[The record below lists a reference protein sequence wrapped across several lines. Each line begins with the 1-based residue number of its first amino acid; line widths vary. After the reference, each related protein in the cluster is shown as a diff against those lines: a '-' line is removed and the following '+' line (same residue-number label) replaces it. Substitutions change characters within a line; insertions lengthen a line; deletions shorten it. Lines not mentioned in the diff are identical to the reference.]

1 MTIGRTRAK
10 LGSEESHGYGETERS
25 LKSFC
30 SWISMMA
37 RTADLKRKRDDDA
50 DADET
55 PNKVAR
61 IDSSIHAQSI
71 LHILETEDAQGLLDT
86 HAPSLREL
94 LSKSS
99 PISVIRAAIAQLP
112 QHLSNLATALLDN
125 ESPSSSHSNYA
136 LVQHLPSGDWWSS
149 LTSLPSP
156 SKLQTAKAELV
167 SVLPSPSSFENPAST
182 LASYSSKS
190 FPQKK
195 IHHSHRI
202 VSTGAFLNYGP
213 FSSFAPSFDQDIEL
227 VGRRE
232 LGQVLYYQEEK
243 MRSRQSLQDTSSV
256 LDTPKD
262 RPVPPQNDAFD
273 AELDLDSLLLP
284 PDEVKSL
291 KASLNSLELENSVQK
306 LLERNQRALERLKE
320 LQSQRLTNH
329 PATNAEEGSEEWDTG
344 WSSFIISSSNRLIS
358 LISVR
363 FSSGH
368 P

>member
-10 LGSEESHGYGETERS
+10 LSSEEGHGYGETERS
-25 LKSFC
+25 LKPFC
-30 SWISMMA
+30 SWIFMMA

-61 IDSSIHAQSI
+61 IDNTIHGQSI
-71 LHILETEDAQGLLDT
+71 LHILEAEDTQGLLDKHT
-86 HAPSLREL
+86 PSLREL
-94 LSKSS
+94 LSTST
-99 PISVIRAAIAQLP
+99 PISVIKTAIAQLP

-125 ESPSSSHSNYA
+125 EKPSSSHSNYA

-149 LTSLPSP
+149 LTSLASP

-167 SVLPSPSSFENPAST
+167 AVLPSPSSFENSATT

-202 VSTGAFLNYGP
+202 VSTGAFLNYGL
-213 FSSFAPSFDQDIEL
+213 FSSFAPSFDQDSEL

-243 MRSRQSLQDTSSV
+243 MRYRQSLQDTTFI
-256 LDTPKD
+256 LETPQD
-262 RPVPPQNDAFD
+262 HPDPPQNDNLD
-273 AELDLDSLLLP
+273 PELDLDSLLP
-284 PDEVKSL
+284 PDEVKLL
-291 KASLNSLELENSVQK
+291 KAALSCLELENSVQK
-306 LLERNQRALERLKE
+306 LLERNQWALERLEE

-329 PATNAEEGSEEWDTG
+329 PTSNAEEGSEEWDTG
-344 WSSFIISSSNRLIS
+344 SSTFIIKPTYFPYIRS
-358 LISVR
+358 LQLRPSLT
-363 FSSGH
+363 H
-368 P
+368 

>member
-1 MTIGRTRAK
+1 MAIGRTRAK

-25 LKSFC
+25 LNPFC

-37 RTADLKRKRDDDA
+37 RTADLKRKRDIDA

-61 IDSSIHAQSI
+61 ID
-71 LHILETEDAQGLLDT
+71 
-86 HAPSLREL
+86 
-94 LSKSS
+94 
-99 PISVIRAAIAQLP
+99 
-112 QHLSNLATALLDN
+112 N
-125 ESPSSSHSNYA
+125 SSSHSNYA
-136 LVQHLPSGDWWSS
+136 LVQHLPSGEWWSS
-149 LTSLPSP
+149 LTSLASP

-167 SVLPSPSSFENPAST
+167 AVLPSPSSFDNSATT
-182 LASYSSKS
+182 LASYSSKT

-202 VSTGAFLNYGP
+202 VSTGAFLNYGL

-227 VGRRE
+227 IGRRE

-243 MRSRQSLQDTSSV
+243 RQSLHDTSSI
-256 LDTPKD
+256 LEAPQD
-262 RPVPPQNDAFD
+262 RPDPLQNDAFD
-273 AELDLDSLLLP
+273 SELDLDSLLP

-291 KASLNSLELENSVQK
+291 KAALNSLELENSVQN
-306 LLERNQRALERLKE
+306 LLERNQRALERLEE

-329 PATNAEEGSEEWDTG
+329 PTSNAEEGSEEWDTG
-344 WSSFIISSSNRLIS
+344 SSSFNISSSNRLIS

>member
-1 MTIGRTRAK
+1 
-10 LGSEESHGYGETERS
+10 
-25 LKSFC
+25 
-30 SWISMMA
+30 MA

-61 IDSSIHAQSI
+61 IDNSIHRQSI
-71 LHILETEDAQGLLDT
+71 LHILETEDTQGLLDR

-99 PISVIRAAIAQLP
+99 PISVIRAAIAHLP

-149 LTSLPSP
+149 LTSLASP

-167 SVLPSPSSFENPAST
+167 AVLPSPSSFENSATT
-182 LASYSSKS
+182 LASSLKS

-195 IHHSHRI
+195 IHQSHRI
-202 VSTGAFLNYGP
+202 VSTGAFLNYGL

-243 MRSRQSLQDTSSV
+243 KRTRQSLHDTSSF
-256 LDTPKD
+256 LETPQD
-262 RPVPPQNDAFD
+262 RPDPLQNDGFD
-273 AELDLDSLLLP
+273 SELDLDSLLP

-291 KASLNSLELENSVQK
+291 KAALNSLELENSVQK
-306 LLERNQRALERLKE
+306 LLERNQRALERLEE

-329 PATNAEEGSEEWDTG
+329 PTSNAEEGSEEWDTG
-344 WSSFIISSSNRLIS
+344 SSSFIISSSNRLNS

>member
-25 LKSFC
+25 LKPLC
-30 SWISMMA
+30 SWFSMMA

-61 IDSSIHAQSI
+61 TDNSIHAQSI
-71 LHILETEDAQGLLDT
+71 LHILETEDTQGLLDK
-86 HAPSLREL
+86 HAPSLRDL

-99 PISVIRAAIAQLP
+99 PISAIRAAVAQLP

-125 ESPSSSHSNYA
+125 GNPSSSHSNYA

-167 SVLPSPSSFENPAST
+167 AVLPSPSSSFENSAT

-195 IHHSHRI
+195 IHQSHRI

-232 LGQVLYYQEEK
+232 LGQVLFYQEEK
-243 MRSRQSLQDTSSV
+243 MRSRQTLHDTSSI

-262 RPVPPQNDAFD
+262 RPDPPQNDNFVS
-273 AELDLDSLLLP
+273 ELDLDFLLP
-284 PDEVKSL
+284 PDQVHSL
-291 KASLNSLELENSVQK
+291 KAALNSLELENSVQK
-306 LLERNQRALERLKE
+306 LLERNQRALERLEE

-329 PATNAEEGSEEWDTG
+329 PTTNAEEGSEEWDTG
-344 WSSFIISSSNRLIS
+344 SSSFVISSSNRLIS

-363 FSSGH
+363 FSSCH

>member
-10 LGSEESHGYGETERS
+10 LGSEESHGNGETERS
-25 LKSFC
+25 LKQFC

-50 DADET
+50 DADES

-61 IDSSIHAQSI
+61 IDNSIHAQSI
-71 LHILETEDAQGLLDT
+71 IHILDSEDSQGLLDT
-86 HAPSLREL
+86 HAPSLRDL

-99 PISVIRAAIAQLP
+99 PISLIRAEIAQLP

-125 ESPSSSHSNYA
+125 ESPSPSHSNYA

-167 SVLPSPSSFENPAST
+167 AVLPSPSSLENSATT

-190 FPQKK
+190 FPPKK

-243 MRSRQSLQDTSSV
+243 MRSGQSLHDTSSV

-262 RPVPPQNDAFD
+262 RPDTLQNDCFD
-273 AELDLDSLLLP
+273 PELDLDALLP
-284 PDEVKSL
+284 SDEVKSL
-291 KASLNSLELENSVQK
+291 KAALNSLELENSVQK
-306 LLERNQRALERLKE
+306 LLERNQRALERLEE

-329 PATNAEEGSEEWDTG
+329 PTTNAEEGSEEWDTG
-344 WSSFIISSSNRLIS
+344 SSSFIISSSNRLIS
-358 LISVR
+358 LISVH

>member
-25 LKSFC
+25 LNPFC

-37 RTADLKRKRDDDA
+37 RTADLKRKRDNDA

-61 IDSSIHAQSI
+61 IDNSIHGQSI
-71 LHILETEDAQGLLDT
+71 LHILESEDTQGLLDT
-86 HAPSLREL
+86 HAPSLRQL

-99 PISVIRAAIAQLP
+99 PISLIRAAIAQLP
-112 QHLSNLATALLDN
+112 QHLSNLATSLLDN
-125 ESPSSSHSNYA
+125 ESPSSSHLNYA

-149 LTSLPSP
+149 LTSLASP

-167 SVLPSPSSFENPAST
+167 AVLPLPSSFDDSATT

-195 IHHSHRI
+195 SHHSHRI
-202 VSTGAFLNYGP
+202 VSTGAFLNYGL

-243 MRSRQSLQDTSSV
+243 RQTLHDTSSI
-256 LDTPKD
+256 LETPQD
-262 RPVPPQNDAFD
+262 RPDPLQNDGFD
-273 AELDLDSLLLP
+273 SELDLDSLLP

-291 KASLNSLELENSVQK
+291 KAALNSLELENSVQK
-306 LLERNQRALERLKE
+306 LLERNQRALERLEE
-320 LQSQRLTNH
+320 LQSQRLTNQ
-329 PATNAEEGSEEWDTG
+329 PTSNAEEGSEEWDTG
-344 WSSFIISSSNRLIS
+344 SSSFIISSSNRLIS

>member
-1 MTIGRTRAK
+1 
-10 LGSEESHGYGETERS
+10 
-25 LKSFC
+25 
-30 SWISMMA
+30 MA
-37 RTADLKRKRDDDA
+37 RTADLKRKRDNDA

-61 IDSSIHAQSI
+61 IDNSIHSQSI
-71 LHILETEDAQGLLDT
+71 LHILESEDTQGLLDR

-94 LSKSS
+94 LSKPS

-112 QHLSNLATALLDN
+112 QHLSNLATSLLDN

-149 LTSLPSP
+149 LTSLASP

-167 SVLPSPSSFENPAST
+167 AVLPSPSSFENSTT
-182 LASYSSKS
+182 LASYSSKT

-202 VSTGAFLNYGP
+202 VSTGAFLNYGL

-243 MRSRQSLQDTSSV
+243 IRTRQSLHDTSSI
-256 LDTPKD
+256 LEAPED
-262 RPVPPQNDAFD
+262 RPDPLQNDGFD
-273 AELDLDSLLLP
+273 PELDLDSLLP

-291 KASLNSLELENSVQK
+291 KAALNSLELENSVQK
-306 LLERNQRALERLKE
+306 LLERNRRALERLEE

-329 PATNAEEGSEEWDTG
+329 PTSNAEEGSEEWDTG
-344 WSSFIISSSNRLIS
+344 SSSFIISSSNRLIS

>member
-10 LGSEESHGYGETERS
+10 LASEQSHGYGEMERS
-25 LKSFC
+25 LKPFC

-50 DADET
+50 DADDT

-61 IDSSIHAQSI
+61 IDNSIHGQSI
-71 LHILETEDAQGLLDT
+71 LHILDSEDTQGLLDR

-94 LSKSS
+94 LSKST

-125 ESPSSSHSNYA
+125 ESPSSSHPNYA

-149 LTSLPSP
+149 LTSLASP

-167 SVLPSPSSFENPAST
+167 AVLPSPSSFENSATT
-182 LASYSSKS
+182 LASYSSKTYT
-190 FPQKK
+190 QKK

-202 VSTGAFLNYGP
+202 VSTGAFLNYGL

-243 MRSRQSLQDTSSV
+243 MRTRQSLQDTSSIPE
-256 LDTPKD
+256 TPQD
-262 RPVPPQNDAFD
+262 RPDPLQYDSLD
-273 AELDLDSLLLP
+273 SELDLDSLLP

-291 KASLNSLELENSVQK
+291 KAALNSLELENSVQK
-306 LLERNQRALERLKE
+306 LLERNQRALERLEE

-329 PATNAEEGSEEWDTG
+329 PTTNAEEGSEEWDTG
-344 WSSFIISSSNRLIS
+344 SSLFI
-358 LISVR
+358 V
-363 FSSGH
+363 
-368 P
+368 